1 VIALLAAHALAAIAA
16 PFLVRGLGRKAFP
29 LLAIAPAAAAV
40 WAGAMTSR
48 VQAGDLPVEQF
59 HWVPALGMT
68 LTFRLDTLSW
78 LLTLIVGGVGALVLL
93 YCTHYFDDSEPGL
106 GAFAGNL
113 TAFAGAMLGLILSDD
128 LLVLY
133 VFWELTTVLSYLL
146 IGHYS
151 SERASRSAA
160 TQALVVTTAGGLAM
174 LAGIVL
180 LGQHVGSYRLSAIVA
195 DPPSGAIVTVA
206 VVLLLAGAITKSALV
221 PFHFWLPGA
230 MAAPTPVSA
239 YLHAAA
245 MVKAGVYLVARL
257 APGFADLP
265 SWRVVV
271 LVLGGLTML
280 VGAWRALRQYDLK
293 LLLAFGTVS
302 QLGFMTTLVGFGTRG
317 AALAGL
323 TVVLAHALFKA
334 CLFLVVG
341 LIDHATGTRDLRE
354 LNGLRRSLPWAFW
367 ASVLAAASM
376 AGVPPLL
383 GFVGKEAAYGAFAGG
398 QGVEKTELV
407 VLLTGSVLT
416 FAYSAR
422 FVWGAFV
429 GRAASPTPIRHAPGV
444 LLTLPPV
451 LLALL
456 SLVEGPLSGQIEP
469 LLAPYVNGL
478 PTGPNPV
485 HLGLW
490 HGVNTAL
497 LLSVLTIVLGSL
509 IFLARTQIEQVQE
522 RLPVVGDADNAYRR
536 TMRGLDRISMEV
548 TGGLQ
553 RGSLPL
559 TLGLILG
566 VMVLLPG
573 GALLLGVHWPEQV
586 RWWDSPAQAG
596 VGLVIAVAAVWTA
609 RSRRRLRAAIL
620 LGVTGYGTAMLFLLH
635 GAPDLALTQI
645 LVETV
650 TLVVFVL
657 VLRRLPSR
665 FWDIPPGI
673 GRWVR
678 AGLGALVAFAVMGMA
693 LTASAVRTAQPAS
706 VGFAEGALNFGGGR
720 NIVNVTLVDIR
731 AWDTMGELS
740 VIVVAATGVASLI
753 FLRERFVSRSAEA
766 VRRARARRGEYA
778 SVGGAGGHAW
788 LASDPAYT
796 WHARSVMFEV
806 ITRLVFHT
814 IIVFSLYLL
823 FSGHNNP
830 GGGFAAG
837 LVAGLGLVVRYLAGG
852 RSELRAAVPIMPGL
866 LLGAGLFL
874 SAGVGLV
881 AMLAGG
887 NVLQSWIIDLH
898 LPLLGDL
905 HLVTSLFFDVGVYL
919 VVIGLMLDVLRSLG
933 AQLDVQIESEQPEE
947 PSGGEGEELGHQH
960 VESGLAPRQE
970 ARR

>member
-1 VIALLAAHALAAIAA
+1 MIALLAAHALAAIAA
-16 PFLVRGLGRKAFP
+16 PFLVRALGRKAFP
-29 LLAIAPAAAAV
+29 LLALAPAAAAV

-48 VQAGDLPVEQF
+48 VQAGELPVEQF
-59 HWVPALGMT
+59 QWVPALGMT

-93 YCTHYFDDSEPGL
+93 YCTHYFDDAEPGP

-151 SERASRSAA
+151 GERTSRSAA

-180 LGQHVGSYRLSAIVA
+180 IGQHVGSYRLSTIVA
-195 DPPSGAIVTVA
+195 EPPSGTIVTVA

-293 LLLAFGTVS
+293 LLLAYGTVS

-317 AALAGL
+317 AALAGVTIL
-323 TVVLAHALFKA
+323 LAHALFKA

-354 LNGLRRSLPWAFW
+354 LNGLRTALPWAFW
-367 ASVLAAASM
+367 ASVLAAASQ

-383 GFVGKEAAYGAFAGG
+383 GFVGKEAAYASFVGG
-398 QGVEKTELV
+398 GGLDTALLV
-407 VLLTGSVLT
+407 VLVTGSVLT

-422 FVWGAFV
+422 FVWGAFL
-429 GRAASPTPIRHAPGV
+429 GRAPAPTPVRHAPGL
-444 LLTLPPV
+444 LLTLAPV

-456 SLVEGPLSGQIEP
+456 SLAGGPLSGRIET
-469 LLAPYVNGL
+469 LLGGYVDAL
-478 PTGPNPV
+478 PPGRSAV
-485 HLGLW
+485 HLALW
-490 HGVNTAL
+490 PGVNTAL
-497 LLSVLTIVLGSL
+497 LLSLLTILLGSL
-509 IFLARTQIEQVQE
+509 LFGARAQVEQAQA
-522 RLPVVGDADNAYRR
+522 RLPVVADTDQVYRR
-536 TMRGLDRISMEV
+536 TMRGLDRVSMEV

-566 VMVLLPG
+566 VVVLLPG
-573 GALLLGVHWPEQV
+573 GALLLGVRWPEQV

-596 VGLVIAVAAVWTA
+596 VGIVIAVAAVWTA
-609 RSRRRLRAAIL
+609 RSRRRLRAAVL

-678 AGLGALVAFAVMGMA
+678 AGVGALVGLVVMGMA

-740 VIVVAATGVASLI
+740 VIVVAATGVASLV

-766 VRRARARRGEYA
+766 VRRARRRRGEYA

-852 RSELRAAVPIMPGL
+852 RSELRAAAPVTPGL

-887 NVLQSWIIDLH
+887 EVLQSWIIRVE
-898 LPLLGDL
+898 LPLLGTVK
-905 HLVTSLFFDVGVYL
+905 LVTSTFFDIGVYL

-933 AQLDVQIESEQPEE
+933 SQLDVQIESEQPEE
-947 PSGGEGEELGHQH
+947 GSGEGGDAFGPVQA
-960 VESGLAPRQE
+960 ESGLASRQE
-970 ARR
+970 ARG

>member
-1 VIALLAAHALAAIAA
+1 
-16 PFLVRGLGRKAFP
+16 
-29 LLAIAPAAAAV
+29 
-40 WAGAMTSR
+40 
-48 VQAGDLPVEQF
+48 
-59 HWVPALGMT
+59 
-68 LTFRLDTLSW
+68 
-78 LLTLIVGGVGALVLL
+78 
-93 YCTHYFDDSEPGL
+93 
-106 GAFAGNL
+106 
-113 TAFAGAMLGLILSDD
+113 
-128 LLVLY
+128 
-133 VFWELTTVLSYLL
+133 
-146 IGHYS
+146 
-151 SERASRSAA
+151 
-160 TQALVVTTAGGLAM
+160 
-174 LAGIVL
+174 
-180 LGQHVGSYRLSAIVA
+180 
-195 DPPSGAIVTVA
+195 
-206 VVLLLAGAITKSALV
+206 
-221 PFHFWLPGA
+221 
-230 MAAPTPVSA
+230 
-239 YLHAAA
+239 
-245 MVKAGVYLVARL
+245 
-257 APGFADLP
+257 
-265 SWRVVV
+265 
-271 LVLGGLTML
+271 ML

-354 LNGLRRSLPWAFW
+354 LNGLRTSLPWAFW

-383 GFVGKEAAYGAFAGG
+383 GFVGKEAAYGAFVGG
-398 QGVEKTELV
+398 KGVETTELV

-429 GRAASPTPIRHAPGV
+429 GRAASPTPIRHSPGV

-456 SLVEGPLSGQIEP
+456 SLVEGPLSGQLEP

-478 PTGPNPV
+478 PAGPNPV

-522 RLPVVGDADNAYRR
+522 RLPVVADADNGYRR

-566 VMVLLPG
+566 MLVLLPG

-635 GAPDLALTQI
+635 GAPDLALTQT

-650 TLVVFVL
+650 SLVVFVL
-657 VLRRLPSR
+657 ALRRLPEYFSDR
-665 FWDIPPGI
+665 PLTGRRYGQIAI
-673 GRWVR
+673 G
-678 AGLGALVAFAVMGMA
+678 A
-693 LTASAVRTAQPAS
+693 LTAVAVAGFMLAATGARRATPVSAGLPGPVRD
-706 VGFAEGALNFGGGR
+706 FGGGR
-720 NIVNVTLVDIR
+720 NIVNVTLVDVR
-731 AWDTMGELS
+731 AWDTMGE
-740 VIVVAATGVASLI
+740 IAVVVAAATGVASLI
-753 FLRERFVSRSAEA
+753 FIRRSRSAVLRLRDLPAPGPHPQPVHPVWLPGGRTLPPE
-766 VRRARARRGEYA
+766 RR
-778 SVGGAGGHAW
+778 S
-788 LASDPAYT
+788 LI
-796 WHARSVMFEV
+796 FEV
-806 ITRLVFHT
+806 VTRLMFHT
-814 IIVFSLYLL
+814 IVVFSLFLL

-837 LVAGLGLVVRYLAGG
+837 LVAGLALMVRYLAGG
-852 RSELRAAVPIMPGL
+852 RYELDEAAPIEAGA
-866 LLGAGLFL
+866 LLGIGLFIATG
-874 SAGVGLV
+874 SGL
-881 AMLAGG
+881 APLLFGG
-887 NVLQSWIIDLH
+887 AVLQSAILDLH
-898 LPLLGDL
+898 LPLLGDV
-905 HLVTSLFFDVGVYL
+905 HLVTSLGFDVGVYVVVVGL
-919 VVIGLMLDVLRSLG
+919 VLDLLRSLG
-933 AQLDVQIESEQPEE
+933 SGIDRQI
-947 PSGGEGEELGHQH
+947 
-960 VESGLAPRQE
+960 LADE
-970 ARR
+970 RREVGSR